1 MKKLIVFSVFFV
13 LTFIILFSSCEK
25 QGETFIGTVHYDK
38 TYIPIEGVLV
48 EIGGNSGKTDSY
60 GKYTITGI
68 NEGTHN
74 LIASKEG
81 FDDFTFSL
89 SFPYYNSFD
98 FMMTSSTRT
107 QKVKGII
114 TSISLSGNRPL
125 DECQVTLINFPVSN
139 AENDYLSGLSTQ
151 TSSSGF
157 YELESVPEGKRK
169 IRFVVP
175 NYGNIDTSI
184 FVENSDLEF
193 NLGVYTDIGEIYQ
206 GGRIAYIYQ
215 PGDQGFIPG
224 EIHGLIVYPQKL
236 GPAPWG
242 CAETIIGGTE
252 ADMGAGSSNTTKII
266 DDCPTP
272 GTAASL
278 CDQLINSGYSDWF
291 LPSKHEL
298 EKIFRNKNQILNSDF
313 ISIFGNYYYWTSTEY
328 NGRFA
333 RLQSFNEGGHYL
345 TNKNYENYVI
355 AVREF

>member
-1 MKKLIVFSVFFV
+1 MKKLIAFSVFFV

-38 TYIPIEGVLV
+38 TYIPIEEVLV

-74 LIASKEG
+74 LIARKEG
-81 FDDFTFSL
+81 FDDYNFSL
-89 SFPYYNSFD
+89 SIPYNHSFD
-98 FMMTSSTRT
+98 FMMTSSRRT
-107 QKVKGII
+107 HKVKGII
-114 TSISLSGNRPL
+114 TSISLSGNSPL
-125 DECQVTLINFPVSN
+125 DECQVTLINFPLSN
-139 AENDYLSGLSTQ
+139 TENDYLSELSTQ
-151 TSSSGF
+151 SSSTGF

-184 FVENSDLEF
+184 FVGNSDYEF
-193 NLGVYTDIGEIYQ
+193 NLGVYTDVGKSYQ
-206 GGRIAYIYQ
+206 GGIIAYVYKS
-215 PGDQGFIPG
+215 GDPSYIPG

-252 ADMGAGSSNTTKII
+252 KGLGKGAANTLKII
-266 DDCPTP
+266 GGCATP

-278 CDQLINSGYSDWF
+278 CDQLINSGYNDWY
-291 LPSKHEL
+291 LPSEDEL
-298 EKIFRNKNQILNSDF
+298 DKIFGNKDLILNSSF
-313 ISIFGNYYYWTSTEY
+313 NGVFGSFYYWSSTEY
-328 NGRFA
+328 NGQYA